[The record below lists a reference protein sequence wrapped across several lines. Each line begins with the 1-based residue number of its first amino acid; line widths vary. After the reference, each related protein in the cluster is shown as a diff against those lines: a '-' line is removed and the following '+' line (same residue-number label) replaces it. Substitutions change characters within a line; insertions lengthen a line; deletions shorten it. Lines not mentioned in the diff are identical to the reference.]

1 MIKIIDNYIT
11 PQQCDS
17 IINLWDDTNVMT
29 VNDNVYHFS
38 GVDLIPHLKKVIDI
52 IPEIESCDF
61 KKLRIQLIDESIVQV
76 KTKHRHKNNYSF
88 VIFLN
93 NNYSGGRLIFDEIS
107 IPPKI
112 GTMVYFTKEES
123 HKVENCIGARFTLV
137 GFLHNKLFETKMTLI

>member
-52 IPEIESCDF
+52 IPEIES
-61 KKLRIQLIDESIVQV
+61 
-76 KTKHRHKNNYSF
+76 
-88 VIFLN
+88 
-93 NNYSGGRLIFDEIS
+93 
-107 IPPKI
+107 
-112 GTMVYFTKEES
+112 
-123 HKVENCIGARFTLV
+123 
-137 GFLHNKLFETKMTLI
+137 